1 MNKKPAEVI
10 RAEAKTP
17 AAPLSIRLALSQRQ
31 KDQTPPGL
39 EVPWY
44 VIEEWQEEPLPA
56 PDDEEAKG

>member
-10 RAEAKTP
+10 RAEAGAP
-17 AAPLSIRLALSQRQ
+17 AAPLSIRLALSQRL

-44 VIEEWQEEPLPA
+44 VIEEWQEEPIPA
-56 PDDEEAKG
+56 PDDEAAEG